1 MTLMQT
7 RRSRVQKRFQEGS
20 IHLLEQ
26 PIIKDTRLELA
37 DRLRLEEIQMLGRHN
52 AGNKILARSR
62 FNLKPRLRKKHC
74 LGT

>member
-1 MTLMQT
+1 MQT

-37 DRLRLEEIQMLGRHN
+37 DRLRLEEIQMLGLQEAR
-52 AGNKILARSR
+52 LFEDFARSAMQVAAQ
-62 FNLKPRLRKKHC
+62 NHDAQTAPE
-74 LGT
+74 